1 MTAPHVSIVIPTFK
15 RPDTLLRLLESIVL
29 DISGRIDT
37 VIIVADND
45 VNQSAEQTVRDVSK
59 AHKIDIDYTVAP
71 DPGVSNARNAG
82 MARVKSRYVL
92 FLDDD
97 MEVVPPYL
105 ETVLKTSESLGTALT
120 FAPAVAAL
128 PAGSEP
134 FAPWLSPLF
143 SRVFEGQ
150 TRIVNDTLGTGGC
163 LVDLQGLTLPSP
175 VFDPALNEV
184 GGEDDA
190 FFADVMA
197 QGGTVGWCADTTAWE
212 HVPPHR
218 ATLDYLW
225 RRHFAFGQTP
235 TRQAADRGIKGW
247 ISILKWTVVGAAQSV
262 VHGSLYLTNTLLR
275 RPARIEHLGR
285 LAQGLGKIFWWDGLS
300 PRLYGRNAR

>member
-1 MTAPHVSIVIPTFK
+1 MTPPLVSIVIPTFK
-15 RPDTLLRLLESIVL
+15 RPDTLARLLESIFV
-29 DISGRIDT
+29 DIAGRTDT

-45 VNQSAEQTVRDVSK
+45 VAKSAEQTVLDLSK
-59 AHKIDIDYTVAP
+59 ANSVPIEYTVAP

-82 MARVKSRYVL
+82 MARVQSRYVL

-105 ETVLKTSESLGTALT
+105 DTILKTSQALRTALT
-120 FAPAVAAL
+120 FAPAIAAL
-128 PAGSEP
+128 PIGSEP
-134 FAPWLSPLF
+134 FERWLSPLF
-143 SRVFEGQ
+143 SRVFDGQ
-150 TRIVNDTLGTGGC
+150 TRVVEDTLGTGGC
-163 LVDLQGLTLPSP
+163 LVDLQDISLPSP

-190 FFADVMA
+190 FFAEIIR
-197 QGGTVGWCADTTAWE
+197 QGGTVGWCAETKAWE

-247 ISILKWTVVGAAQSV
+247 ASIAKWTAIGAAQV
-262 VHGSLYLTNTLLR
+262 LVHGFLYGLHTLLR
-275 RPARIEHLGR
+275 RPSRIEYLGR

-300 PRLYGRNAR
+300 PRLYGSHAK

>member
-1 MTAPHVSIVIPTFK
+1 MTPPLVSIVIPTFK
-15 RPDTLLRLLESIVL
+15 RPDSLARLLRSIIT
-29 DISGRIDT
+29 DISGRSDT

-45 VNQSAEQTVRDVSK
+45 VARSAEATVQALSD
-59 AHKIDIDYTVAP
+59 AHSIPIDYTVAP

-82 MARVKSRYVL
+82 MARVQSRYVL

-105 ETVLKTSESLGTALT
+105 DTLLKTSKTLGTALT

-134 FAPWLSPLF
+134 FERWLSPLF
-143 SRVFEGQ
+143 SRVFEGN
-150 TRIVNDTLGTGGC
+150 TRVVEETLGTGGC
-163 LVDLQGLTLPSP
+163 LVDLQNITLPSP
-175 VFDPALNEV
+175 IFDPALNEV

-190 FFADVMA
+190 FFAEVIA

-235 TRQAADRGIKGW
+235 TRQAADRGVKGW
-247 ISILKWTVVGAAQSV
+247 LSIIKWTAVGALQAL
-262 VHGSLYLTNTLLR
+262 VHGGLYGIHTILR
-275 RPARIEHLGR
+275 RPSRIEHLGR

-300 PRLYGRNAR
+300 PRLYGSHAR

>member
-1 MTAPHVSIVIPTFK
+1 MNSPLVSIVIPTFK
-15 RPDTLLRLLESIVL
+15 RPDTLARLLESIFV
-29 DISGRIDT
+29 DIAGRTDT

-45 VNQSAEQTVRDVSK
+45 VARSAEQTVLDLSK
-59 AHKIDIDYTVAP
+59 AHSIPIDYTVAP

-82 MARVKSRYVL
+82 MARVQSRYVL

-105 ETVLKTSESLGTALT
+105 DTVLKASETLGTALT
-120 FAPAVAAL
+120 FAPAIAAL
-128 PAGSEP
+128 PSGSES
-134 FAPWLSPLF
+134 FERWLSPLF
-143 SRVFEGQ
+143 SRVFDGK
-150 TRIVNDTLGTGGC
+150 TRVVEDTLGTGGC
-163 LVDLQGLTLPSP
+163 LVDLQDISLPSP

-190 FFADVMA
+190 FFAEVIR
-197 QGGTVGWCADTTAWE
+197 QGGTVGWCADTKAWE

-247 ISILKWTVVGAAQSV
+247 VSIAKWTVIGAVQAL
-262 VHGSLYLTNTLLR
+262 VHGLLYGLHTLLR
-275 RPARIEHLGR
+275 RPSRIEHLGR

-300 PRLYGRNAR
+300 PRLYGSHAK